1 MQNVPVDILVNK
13 MGSIYKLVV
22 LASLR
27 AVELG
32 EGAAKL
38 VDAKT
43 EAKPTNVAIQEIM
56 EGKITYKEKE
66 KK

>member
-1 MQNVPVDILVNK
+1 MQYVPIQELLNK
-13 MGSIYKLVV
+13 TGSMYKLAV

-38 VDAKT
+38 V
-43 EAKPTNVAIQEIM
+43 EASPETKVTTLALKEIL
-56 EGKITYKEKE
+56 EGKISYKIKE
-66 KK
+66 TK

>member
-1 MQNVPVDILVNK
+1 MQDIDRDLLLDKTGGV
-13 MGSIYKLVV
+13 YKLVV

-27 AVELG
+27 AIEISD
-32 EGAAKL
+32 GAAKL
-38 VDAKT
+38 VDAST
-43 EAKPTNVAIQEIM
+43 EVKPVNLALKEIL